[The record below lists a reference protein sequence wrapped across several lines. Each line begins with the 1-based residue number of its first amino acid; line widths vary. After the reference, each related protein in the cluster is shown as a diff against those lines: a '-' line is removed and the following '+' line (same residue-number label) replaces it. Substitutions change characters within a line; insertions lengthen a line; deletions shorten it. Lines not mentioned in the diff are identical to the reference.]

1 MVPAAADE
9 DILLADVE
17 SIALLCMSVVLGAA
31 FAFALTSSLSFREA
45 VGGRPLRA
53 DLNENFGLG
62 AKADFVSSSVW
73 LRTLI
78 V

>member
-1 MVPAAADE
+1 MV
-9 DILLADVE
+9 
-17 SIALLCMSVVLGAA
+17 
-31 FAFALTSSLSFREA
+31 
-45 VGGRPLRA
+45 GRPLRA
-53 DLNENFGLG
+53 DLNENFGRG